1 MLFYQSSQEKC
12 NPFSEALKVRQKK
25 NKNKSSM
32 ELNVNSQPCG
42 ANNFLLKF
50 EDTQKKVFA
59 VEMANGVQS
68 RHSAPTVQMEMEK
81 EINI

>member
-1 MLFYQSSQEKC
+1 
-12 NPFSEALKVRQKK
+12 
-25 NKNKSSM
+25 M